1 MLNIK
6 PALKEGYMARAPEQS
21 DIQAI
26 FELIAACDAAEIGQP
41 EVSLDELR
49 GQWDSPDFDAQA
61 DAQIVFAPDGRL
73 AGYAEVW
80 DKMRPVTPW
89 LNVYVRPEYEQTG
102 VRDYLLA
109 WGEERA
115 REAIARAPEGARVA
129 LRSPITNGH
138 EAARRSLE
146 DAGLSL
152 VRHFLRMVIDL
163 NEPPP
168 SPEWP
173 DGITVRSAVMGQ
185 DERAVLQAQR
195 DSFQDHWGYVES
207 PFEENL
213 QSWLHHWQTSDGF
226 DPSLWFLAMD
236 GDRIAG
242 ISLCSPCIPGH
253 EAMGWVA
260 TLGVTRPYR
269 RRGLALALLR
279 HSFQVLYQRGSRQVG
294 LGVDASNLTGAVALY
309 KKAGMRIALQFD
321 MYEKEL
327 RPGVDITRQTAE

>member
-6 PALKEGYMARAPEQS
+6 PALKEGYMGRAPNPDDIEAVFGIVAAS
-21 DIQAI
+21 D
-26 FELIAACDAAEIGQP
+26 EAEIGQA
-41 EVSLDELR
+41 EVSLEALQ
-49 GQWDSPDFDAQA
+49 GEWDSPDFNVQA
-61 DAQIVFAPDGRL
+61 DAQIVFAPDGRP

-129 LRSPITNGH
+129 LRSPITNGYEPALH
-138 EAARRSLE
+138 SLGE
-146 DAGLSL
+146 AGLSL

-163 NEPPP
+163 DEPPP
-168 SPEWP
+168 APEWP
-173 DGITVRSAVMGQ
+173 DGITVRSAIMGQ

-213 QSWLHHWQTSDGF
+213 QSWLHHWQADGNF

-242 ISLCSPCIPGH
+242 ISLCAPHLTGH
-253 EAMGWVA
+253 KDMGWVG

-327 RPGVDITRQTAE
+327 RPGVDITRQTVE

>member
-1 MLNIK
+1 MLKIE
-6 PALKEGYMARAPEQS
+6 PALKEGFTARAPEPS
-21 DIQAI
+21 DIQAV
-26 FELIAACDAAEIGQP
+26 FELIAACDAAEIGQS

-49 GQWDSPDFDAQA
+49 GQWNAPDFDAQA
-61 DAQIVFAPDGRL
+61 DAQIIFAPDGRA
-73 AGYAEVW
+73 AGYVEVW
-80 DKMRPVTPW
+80 DKLRSVTP
-89 LNVYVRPEYEQTG
+89 YVDIFVPPAYEG
-102 VRDYLLA
+102 LGLRDYLLA

-115 REAIARAPEGARVA
+115 RQAFARVPEGARVA
-129 LRSPITNGH
+129 MRSGITNGH

-163 NEPPP
+163 NEPPAP
-168 SPEWP
+168 PEWP
-173 DGITVRSAVMGQ
+173 DGITVRGAVRGQ

-213 QSWLHHWQTSDGF
+213 QSWLHRWQTSDGF
-226 DPSLWFLAMD
+226 DPSLWFLALD

-242 ISLCSPCIPGH
+242 ISLCRPYIPGH

-309 KKAGMRIALQFD
+309 KKAGMHIALQFD
-321 MYEKEL
+321 TYEKEL
-327 RPGVDITRQTAE
+327 RPGVDITRQSVE